1 MRSVAVGTFTVSETM
16 RRYVQEV
23 LDSGRIS
30 YGPFSRDLEAQ
41 MAEIHECDYGVL
53 SNSGTSSLQVALQG
67 LKELNGWADGD
78 EVLVPSVTFVATVNI
93 VVHCR
98 MMPVLVDVEPD
109 FYGMNPAKVEAA
121 ITSKTRAMI
130 PVHLF
135 GMPSDLL
142 HLSMQCS
149 EHGLKMIE
157 DSCEC
162 MFAGHEGR
170 SVGSWGDVSCFSTYV
185 AHLITSGVGG
195 LSLTNDEELAIRM
208 RSLVNHGRDNIYI
221 SIDDDDGLRGAAMR
235 EVVGRRM
242 RFHHFGHSFRI
253 TELEAALALAQL
265 QTWEEMIRRRRE
277 IAEYLTIRLS
287 EFPQLQLPALRPN
300 TEHSWMMYPIVVRG
314 KPKWELVHHLEANGI
329 ETRDML
335 PITNQPVY
343 SGWVGP
349 GDFPVADMINECGF
363 YIGSHQDLEKEDLDY
378 VAECVAAFYNRP

>member
-1 MRSVAVGTFTVSETM
+1 MKRKVAVGTFTVSETM

-23 LDSGRIS
+23 LDTERIS
-30 YGPFSRDLEAQ
+30 YGPFSRHFEAR
-41 MAEIHECDYGVL
+41 MAQIHECDFGVL
-53 SNSGTSSLQVALQG
+53 SNSGTSSLQVALQAM
-67 LKELNGWADGD
+67 KELHGWADGD

-109 FYGMNPAKVEAA
+109 FYGMDPGKVARA
-121 ITSKTRAMI
+121 VTSRTRAMI

-135 GMPSDLL
+135 GMPCDLL
-142 HLSMQCS
+142 HLSMACDKPK
-149 EHGLKMIE
+149 LKMIE

-162 MFAGHEGR
+162 MFAQHEGR
-170 SVGSWGDVSCFSTYV
+170 AVGSWGDVSCFSTYV

-195 LSLTNDEELAIRM
+195 VGLTNNSDLAKRM

-221 SIDDDDGLRGAAMR
+221 SIDDDDGLSGAAMR

-242 RFHHFGHSFRI
+242 KFHHFGHSFRI

-265 QTWEEMIRRRRE
+265 ETWEEMIRKRQE
-277 IAEYLTIRLS
+277 IAQYLTLRLS

-300 TEHSWMMYPIVVRG
+300 TTHSWMMYPIVVKG
-314 KPKWELVHHLEANGI
+314 KPKWDLVNHLEANGI

-343 SGWVGP
+343 SDWIKP
-349 GDFPVADMINECGF
+349 GDFPVADMINEHGF
-363 YIGSHQDLEKEDLDY
+363 YIGCHQDLTKDDLDY
-378 VAECVAAFYNRP
+378 VCETIDRGL